1 MYPAAAEHT
10 IRALSKAA
18 GALCASAL
26 LLSLAGGCGRSA
38 TSAVPSV
45 PSSTPLPATPADL
58 CAPTGPSPTGPIS
71 DPNGPFFHRVAV
83 GRTTDGVKVSDI
95 VHVLEHASVP
105 DGVRLPTGEVLV
117 YYVDA
122 ADNSLGVASLTATA
136 AQPLGAI
143 TLNGI
148 PRPNGVVDPD
158 ALIVGGRVR
167 LFYLAGFGQP
177 SSTNV
182 RAMCA
187 ADSSDG
193 RNFTVVGNALTFSG
207 ELWTDPSVAPL
218 PGGGWLMAVSASNN
232 TVLARSSD
240 GLTFTAGER
249 LTYGGVPEL
258 DALADGRVRLY
269 VCAQGIQSYVSAD
282 RGSSWVREATVLNPG
297 GLICDPSL
305 VHGAELFVFKTGY

>member
-1 MYPAAAEHT
+1 MYPATAENT

-18 GALCASAL
+18 CAGAL
-26 LLSLAGGCGRSA
+26 LLSLAGGCGRNA
-38 TSAVPSV
+38 ASAVPSV
-45 PSSTPLPATPADL
+45 PSSTPLPVTPADI
-58 CAPTGPSPTGPIS
+58 CAPTRSSPAGPIS

-83 GRTTDGVKVSDI
+83 GRTTDGVKVSDV

-158 ALIVGGRVR
+158 ALVVGGRVR
-167 LFYLAGFGQP
+167 LFYLGGFGQP

-182 RAMCA
+182 RAMCV

-193 RNFTVVGNALTFSG
+193 RSFTVVGSALTFSG

-218 PGGGWLMAVSASNN
+218 PGGGWLMAVSAGNN
-232 TVLARSSD
+232 TVLARSTD

-282 RGSSWVREATVLNPG
+282 RGSTWVREGTVLNPG

-305 VHGAELFVFKTGY
+305 VHGADLFVFKTGY